1 MKSLIV
7 LLFLFSVAS
16 AEVYFSESF
25 DDNWASRWVVSKHR
39 EDGSQGAFEIS
50 AGKFF
55 NDAEEDKGL
64 RTTQDAKFY
73 AISAEMTE
81 FSNLDKTLIIQ
92 YSVKHEQRIDCG
104 GAYVKVYPAGIDQ
117 DALTND
123 SPYNIMFGPDICGAT
138 KRTHVIFNY
147 NGENKLVMREVKA
160 ESDETTHLYTLIV
173 RPDQTYEV
181 LIDRKSVQ
189 TGNLIDDFDFLP
201 PKQILDP
208 DVSKPEDWVDE
219 KEIDDP
225 EAVKPEGWD
234 DIPAEIPD
242 SDAKRPDDWDEE
254 LDGEWE
260 APTKP
265 NPDFKGEWVAG
276 KIPNPAYKGEWVH
289 PKIPN
294 PDYKE
299 DNLIYAYDSHKY
311 IGIEIWQVKSGT
323 IFDNFLV
330 TDDEAVAE
338 EWAQKTVKTQE
349 GEKAAQAAEEEANRA
364 KAAEQAAE
372 APEDAEVA
380 EEEEDLDLELLEEE
394 SAAGEQTHDEL

>member
-1 MKSLIV
+1 LIV

-16 AEVYFSESF
+16 AEIYFSESF
-25 DDNWASRWVVSKHR
+25 DDEWASRWVVSKHR

-50 AGKFF
+50 AGKHF
-55 NDAEEDKGL
+55 NDPEEDKGL

-73 AISAEMTE
+73 AISAEMSD
-81 FSNLDKTLIIQ
+81 FSNLDKPLIIQ

-104 GAYVKVYPAGIDQ
+104 GAYVKIYPSGLDQEAMTGDSVY
-117 DALTND
+117 NV
-123 SPYNIMFGPDICGAT
+123 MFGPDICGAT

-147 NGENKLVMREVKA
+147 NGENKLVTREVKA
-160 ESDETTHLYTLIV
+160 ESDENTHLYTLIV

-201 PKQILDP
+201 PKTILDP
-208 DVSKPEDWVDE
+208 EVSKPEDWVDI

-234 DIPAEIPD
+234 DIPAEISDPD
-242 SDAKRPDDWDEE
+242 ANKPDDWDEE

-265 NPDFKGEWVAG
+265 NPDFKGEWVAS
-276 KIPNPAYKGEWVH
+276 KIPNPEYKGEWVH

-299 DNLIYAYDSHKY
+299 DNLIYAYDSHKFL
-311 IGIEIWQVKSGT
+311 GVEIWQVKSGT

-349 GEKAAQAAEEEANRA
+349 GEKISQARAEEENRAKAAAQAAETPDEEA
-364 KAAEQAAE
+364 
-372 APEDAEVA
+372 P
-380 EEEEDLDLELLEEE
+380 EEEEDIDLELLEEE
-394 SAAGEQTHDEL
+394 PTTEEQTHDEL